1 MRFMGHEGFA
11 AKNLLGPLLD
21 CLPRY
26 MPRALIL
33 RSCSDWNQVLGPSF
47 DMPPEGHQASLVS
60 CDYRDSGAVAIYDSH
75 ALLAYLVP
83 SRGYALGRCVPLG
96 EKNLFSVFQAR
107 QYLVKCIEAEYTCDL
122 HPRAPG
128 VACLR
133 VRRIRVAVYVY
144 VPFYAYVF
152 EHRVIGLLLRCEP

>member
-33 RSCSDWNQVLGPSF
+33 RPCSDWNQVLDPSF

-60 CDYRDSGAVAIYDSH
+60 CDYRDVGAVAIYDSH

-83 SRGYALGRCVPLG
+83 SRGHALGRCVPLG
-96 EKNLFSVFQAR
+96 EKNPLGVFRLR
-107 QYLVKCIEAEYTCDL
+107 QYLVMCIVAEYTWDL
-122 HPRAPG
+122 HPRVPG
-128 VACLR
+128 FAGVR
-133 VRRIRVAVYVY
+133 VR
-144 VPFYAYVF
+144 
-152 EHRVIGLLLRCEP
+152 